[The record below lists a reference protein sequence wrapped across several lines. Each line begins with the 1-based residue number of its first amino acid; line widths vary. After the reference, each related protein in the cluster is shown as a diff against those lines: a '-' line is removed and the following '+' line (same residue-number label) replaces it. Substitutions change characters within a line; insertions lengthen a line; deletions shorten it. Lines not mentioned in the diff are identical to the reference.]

1 MDIPDICGNIDKW
14 SFQARRESAG
24 ALRGKNIIEKVT
36 CLSFLCILQEKSAS
50 GAC

>member
-1 MDIPDICGNIDKW
+1 MLNICEHMDEW

-24 ALRGKNIIEKVT
+24 ALRGKNIMEKVT
-36 CLSFLCILQEKSAS
+36 CLLLSCILHEKSAP